1 MTASGIERS
10 HWELAAESTV
20 VKLRWFGIVMGYILV
35 QTRTGLHDPW
45 AVRAFL
51 ALGAGYAA
59 LDLAFWRMGEVIL
72 KGWPLA
78 VSLMESVFIALLCYH
93 DTGLNSP
100 FRWYYL
106 LSLICCSIR
115 NRAEVAWWTLAFHGL
130 TFLGLAWVLGT
141 SLRPESSLF
150 LTLTIMTW
158 VTWAC
163 SSLAGSLR
171 EAGDEFARLN
181 AELAQAREDLERRVQ
196 ERTDA
201 LRASQA
207 RVIQQEK
214 MAAFGLLAAGI
225 AHEVGNPLAALSSLV
240 QMLKRRGPD
249 PYTSEKLDLAGRQL
263 QRIERTIRELVDFSR
278 PASTA
283 VTRVRIAE
291 IVDEALGIAKY
302 YQRTKQRS
310 ITTAVP
316 ADLPTIPIVRDY
328 LTQVVLNL
336 VLNAI
341 DATEDQGRIHV
352 EAHVEDTEIVLSV
365 DDDGRG
371 ISLADRCRLFQPF
384 FTTKP
389 HGTGLGLFVSRQILE
404 DYSGTLTYRSELG
417 RGSTFLVRL
426 PLASPR
432 GEVRGARGEA
442 RETLDRILDPHP
454 DQPAPVIDAP
464 RSSIPRSPQDF
475 PRPLLWSEKM
485 RDEVGRGREAEWRAQ
500 GPGALGPEGAGPDRR
515 R

>member
-10 HWELAAESTV
+10 RWELAAESTV

-115 NRAEVAWWTLAFHGL
+115 NRAEVAWWTLAFHSL
-130 TFLGLAWVLGT
+130 TFLGLAWALGT
-141 SLRPESSLF
+141 SPRPESSLL

-171 EAGDEFARLN
+171 AAGEEFARLN
-181 AELAQAREDLERRVQ
+181 AELARAREELELRVQ

-201 LRASQA
+201 LRTSQA

-240 QMLKRRGPD
+240 QMLQRRGPD
-249 PYTSEKLDLAGRQL
+249 PYTSEKLELAGRQL

-278 PASTA
+278 PASTV
-283 VTRVRIAE
+283 VTRVRIVE
-291 IVDEALGIAKY
+291 VVDEALGIAKY

-310 ITTAVP
+310 ITTVVP
-316 ADLPTIPIVRDY
+316 ADLPAISIVRDY

-352 EAHVEDTEIVLSV
+352 EAHVEDGSIVLSV

-404 DYSGTLTYRSELG
+404 DFSGRLSYRSELG
-417 RGSTFLVRL
+417 RGSTFIVRL
-426 PLASPR
+426 PVDPSVPT
-432 GEVRGARGEA
+432 GPQARNDALSVLLPEK
-442 RETLDRILDPHP
+442 TLVNA
-454 DQPAPVIDAP
+454 APVG
-464 RSSIPRSPQDF
+464 
-475 PRPLLWSEKM
+475 
-485 RDEVGRGREAEWRAQ
+485 VGE
-500 GPGALGPEGAGPDRR
+500 DY
-515 R
+515 

>member
-1 MTASGIERS
+1 MAEVTERS
-10 HWELAAESTV
+10 RWELAAESTV
-20 VKLRWFGIVMGYILV
+20 VKLRWFGVVMGYILV

-72 KGWPLA
+72 KGWPLL
-78 VSLMESVFIALLCYH
+78 VSSMESVFIALLCYH

-115 NRAEVAWWTLAFHGL
+115 NRPVVAWWTLGFHSISFM
-130 TFLGLAWVLGT
+130 TLALVLGT
-141 SLRPESSLF
+141 PIEAGSLPI
-150 LTLTIMTW
+150 LTLTIMAW

-171 EAGDEFARLN
+171 AAGEEFARLN
-181 AELAQAREDLERRVQ
+181 GELARAHQELERRVD
-196 ERTDA
+196 ERTTA

-225 AHEVGNPLAALSSLV
+225 AHEVGNPLAGLSSLI

-263 QRIERTIRELVDFSR
+263 HRIERTIRELVDFSR
-278 PASTA
+278 PASSELSR
-283 VTRVRIAE
+283 TRVLDV
-291 IVDEALGIAKY
+291 VDEALGIAKY

-310 ITTAVP
+310 ITTDVP
-316 ADLPTIPIVRDY
+316 ADLPPVLVKRDY
-328 LTQVVLNL
+328 LIQVVLNL

-341 DATEDQGRIHV
+341 DATEDQGRINLQARVDDGSLVLTV
-352 EAHVEDTEIVLSV
+352 E
-365 DDDGRG
+365 DDGRG
-371 ISLADRCRLFQPF
+371 ITLADRCRLFQPF

-389 HGTGLGLFVSRQILE
+389 HGTGLGLFVSRQIVE
-404 DYSGTLTYRSELG
+404 EARGQLTYRTEPGS
-417 RGSTFLVRL
+417 GSTFFVRL
-426 PLASPR
+426 PLQSAGMVSPEN
-432 GEVRGARGEA
+432 GDGA
-442 RETLDRILDPHP
+442 TLLT
-454 DQPAPVIDAP
+454 PAPVRP
-464 RSSIPRSPQDF
+464 RALEEPVPR
-475 PRPLLWSEKM
+475 
-485 RDEVGRGREAEWRAQ
+485 
-500 GPGALGPEGAGPDRR
+500 
-515 R
+515 